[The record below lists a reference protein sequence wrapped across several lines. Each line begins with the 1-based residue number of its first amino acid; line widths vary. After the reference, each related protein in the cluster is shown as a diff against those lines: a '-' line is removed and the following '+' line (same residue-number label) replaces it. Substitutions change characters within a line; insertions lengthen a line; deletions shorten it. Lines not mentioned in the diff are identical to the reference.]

1 MKLIIQDKNKISK
14 FATIFQY
21 AKNFTETIILDFT
34 QERLYIQSM
43 DKAHVCL
50 LELHLQND
58 WFDLYEY
65 EDEKENL
72 FVGVNNELFYKIINS
87 KQEEQ
92 QMKIEYEDGS
102 DTINLSFSEKE
113 DLEELKN
120 AKNAKKKNAKNAK
133 KKNANNKSKKKGKE
147 KQNEKAKEKTKEKE
161 GEKKDKS
168 KHFSKS
174 FEMKT
179 FDIENQL
186 LDIPEYDYSVDLIL
200 PAKVCVSLSQELSMF
215 NDNVRIICSQDN
227 VELIA
232 SGNTGKMKV
241 NMDIDDVIEYAIEEG
256 VQLDITYSIQ
266 YFQLMCQFHKLADK
280 VTLGFSENLPMTMM
294 YELDETSSMK
304 FYLAPVMD
312 DGNEEDNNE
321 EED

>member
-1 MKLIIQDKNKISK
+1 
-14 FATIFQY
+14 
-21 AKNFTETIILDFT
+21 
-34 QERLYIQSM
+34 M

-120 AKNAKKKNAKNAK
+120 AKNAKKKNTK
-133 KKNANNKSKKKGKE
+133 KKKANKKSKKKGKE
-147 KQNEKAKEKTKEKE
+147 KEV
-161 GEKKDKS
+161 EKKDKS

-179 FDIENQL
+179 FDVENEL
-186 LDIPEYDYSVDLIL
+186 LGIPDYDYSVDLIL

-312 DGNEEDNNE
+312 DDNEEDNNE

>member
-1 MKLIIQDKNKISK
+1 M
-14 FATIFQY
+14 
-21 AKNFTETIILDFT
+21 
-34 QERLYIQSM
+34 
-43 DKAHVCL
+43 
-50 LELHLQND
+50 
-58 WFDLYEY
+58 
-65 EDEKENL
+65 
-72 FVGVNNELFYKIINS
+72 
-87 KQEEQ
+87 
-92 QMKIEYEDGS
+92 
-102 DTINLSFSEKE
+102 
-113 DLEELKN
+113 KN
-120 AKNAKKKNAKNAK
+120 AKNAKKKNTK
-133 KKNANNKSKKKGKE
+133 KKKANNKSKKKGKE
-147 KQNEKAKEKTKEKE
+147 KED
-161 GEKKDKS
+161 EKKDKS

-186 LDIPEYDYSVDLIL
+186 LGIPEYDYSVDLIL

-312 DGNEEDNNE
+312 DDNEEDNNE

>member
-120 AKNAKKKNAKNAK
+120 AKNAKKKNTK
-133 KKNANNKSKKKGKE
+133 KKKANKKSKKKGKE
-147 KQNEKAKEKTKEKE
+147 KEV
-161 GEKKDKS
+161 EKKDKS
-168 KHFSKS
+168 KHFS
-174 FEMKT
+174 
-179 FDIENQL
+179 
-186 LDIPEYDYSVDLIL
+186 
-200 PAKVCVSLSQELSMF
+200 
-215 NDNVRIICSQDN
+215 
-227 VELIA
+227 
-232 SGNTGKMKV
+232 
-241 NMDIDDVIEYAIEEG
+241 
-256 VQLDITYSIQ
+256 
-266 YFQLMCQFHKLADK
+266 
-280 VTLGFSENLPMTMM
+280 
-294 YELDETSSMK
+294 
-304 FYLAPVMD
+304 
-312 DGNEEDNNE
+312 
-321 EED
+321 

>member
-120 AKNAKKKNAKNAK
+120 AKNAKNAK
-133 KKNANNKSKKKGKE
+133 KKNTKKKKANNKSKKKGKE
-147 KQNEKAKEKTKEKE
+147 KEV
-161 GEKKDKS
+161 EKKDKS

-179 FDIENQL
+179 FDVENQL
-186 LDIPEYDYSVDLIL
+186 LGIPEYDYSVDLIL

-312 DGNEEDNNE
+312 DDNEEDNNE

>member
-50 LELHLQND
+50 LDLHLQND

-120 AKNAKKKNAKNAK
+120 AKNAKKKNTK
-133 KKNANNKSKKKGKE
+133 KKKANKKSKKKGKE
-147 KQNEKAKEKTKEKE
+147 KEV
-161 GEKKDKS
+161 EKKDKS

-179 FDIENQL
+179 FDVENEL
-186 LDIPEYDYSVDLIL
+186 LGIPDYDYSVDLIL

-312 DGNEEDNNE
+312 DDNEEDNNE